1 MKPSRLI
8 FAGAILA
15 ALAPF
20 SALRAVDSSA
30 ASAPAPAVL
39 QSMPAEAPKTPP
51 EVVDGYLKL
60 GFDRL
65 GSYPFVPPT
74 FDPTV
79 DPKAVPPTGEEQI
92 PAEVKSWNGRKVL
105 VAGFMMP
112 LKMEQGLVTEFLL
125 MKNTLMCCYG
135 TPPNLNEL
143 ILVKT
148 AHGVHA
154 QMDQPISFYGQ
165 LKVGA
170 TFDNGYLSGIY
181 QLEDARMGEVVQN

>member
-1 MKPSRLI
+1 MKFCRLI
-8 FAGAILA
+8 LAGAMLA
-15 ALAPF
+15 ALPTV
-20 SALRAVDSSA
+20 SRLQA
-30 ASAPAPAVL
+30 ADAGAGTAQAPAVL

-92 PAEVKSWNGRKVL
+92 PAEVKSWNGRKVV

-112 LKMEQGLVTEFLL
+112 LKMEKGLVTEFLL

-135 TPPNLNEL
+135 TAPNLNEL

-148 AHGVHA
+148 SHGVHA
-154 QMDQPISFYGQ
+154 SMDQPISFYGE

>member
-1 MKPSRLI
+1 M
-8 FAGAILA
+8 LA
-15 ALAPF
+15 AAALS
-20 SALRAVDSSA
+20 SAVQAADSSA
-30 ASAPAPAVL
+30 GAAPGPAVL

-65 GSYPFVPPT
+65 GSYPFVPPS

-79 DPKAVPPTGEEQI
+79 DPKAVPPTGEDQI

-112 LKMEQGLVTEFLL
+112 LKTEQGLVTEFLL

-148 AHGVHA
+148 KHGVHA
-154 QMDQPISFYGQ
+154 LMDQPISFYGQ

-181 QLEDARMGEVVQN
+181 QLDDARMGEVVQN

>member
-1 MKPSRLI
+1 MKPCRLI
-8 FAGAILA
+8 FVGATLA
-15 ALAPF
+15 ALP
-20 SALRAVDSSA
+20 AVPVLKADDGGTMTA
-30 ASAPAPAVL
+30 QAPAVL

-65 GSYPFVPPT
+65 GSYPFVTPN
-74 FDPTV
+74 FDPTA

-112 LKMEQGLVTEFLL
+112 LKMENGLVTEFLL

-148 AHGVHA
+148 KQGVHA
-154 QMDQPISFYGQ
+154 LMDQPISFYGQ

-181 QLEDARMGEVVQN
+181 QLDDARMGEVVQN